1 MISAELRERGQGK
14 KRRRTRT
21 GGEDR
26 RGRAG
31 VKATKRGSHQ
41 NKKKM
46 EKGQKRGWW
55 RGKRRR
61 NRDNET
67 QEAQSADDS
76 AENH

>member
-21 GGEDR
+21 GGEDK

-41 NKKKM
+41 NKKKN
-46 EKGQKRGWW
+46 
-55 RGKRRR
+55 GKRTEERMVER
-61 NRDNET
+61 KEET
-67 QEAQSADDS
+67 QQRQ
-76 AENH
+76 